1 MEYLN
6 NESGYTTPTAA
17 LDALANLHGWTP
29 WFSLDHQEHY
39 GAIMAHFS
47 AAPAFV
53 NAMIEQAEPLHQAG
67 NRHGVRAAMIET
79 HCWITRLTDTF
90 AWEHMPEEDQQTS
103 GLRRGLDR
111 LHDAAQRYSSL
122 LAEQNTTDD
131 YPLMAL
137 WRAALVP
144 AGLAAALE
152 HHVARLKEETNAFV
166 QEEHN
171 AAIRVTVTTL
181 EYAAQHL
188 QEVRSVKTTGPRP
201 SNRQI
206 RRCLGQV
213 ANAISRCQEISDL
226 MDRTV
231 PITLNKDV
239 ATDERLMQ
247 ASREL
252 GQHLREAESDYAIM
266 ENTDEPEDSLL
277 AYRNHSGIRVKRVID
292 NYEDY
297 TTEEAAVAHATSF
310 MAIADEMIE
319 AGAANAFAFHKLA
332 TMVYDNA
339 VAGLHDID
347 RLEFGLLMDQLRDI
361 NDDPTAVREA
371 AITALSDEHAGA
383 DLLLAMSGPEENPVS
398 KEQALTVIEAGRNSG
413 MSEGQLRALAAAMQY
428 QPSQLDVQP
437 PQASAQD
444 MMDALDACPEPLS
457 LHQML
462 RIVQA
467 MGGDPTDEAIVAWA
481 QENCHD
487 TFEHDVTAED

>member
-1 MEYLN
+1 MEHLN
-6 NESGYTTPTAA
+6 NASGHSTPTDA
-17 LDALANLHGWTP
+17 LDALADLHGWTP
-29 WFSLDHQEHY
+29 WFGLGHQEPHDE
-39 GAIMAHFS
+39 IMAHFS

-53 NAMIEQAEPLHQAG
+53 NAMIGQAEPLHQAG
-67 NRHGVRAAMIET
+67 NQHGVRAAMIET

-90 AWEHMPEEDQQTS
+90 TWEHMPEEEQQCS
-103 GLRRGLDR
+103 GLRRALDR
-111 LHDAAQRYSSL
+111 LHEAARRYYSL
-122 LAEQNTTDD
+122 LTDRNTTDD
-131 YPLMAL
+131 YQLMVL

-144 AGLAAALE
+144 AGLAAALD
-152 HHVARLKEETNAFV
+152 HHVARLKEETNTFV
-166 QEEHN
+166 QEGHN

-188 QEVRSVKTTGPRP
+188 QEVRSVNTTGLRP
-201 SNRQI
+201 SNRQM

-213 ANAISRCQEISDL
+213 AAAISRCQEISEL

-231 PITLNKDV
+231 PIILNKDV
-239 ATDERLMQ
+239 ATDERLTKE
-247 ASREL
+247 SRDL

-266 ENTDEPEDSLL
+266 ENTDQPEDSLL

-297 TTEEAAVAHATSF
+297 TTEEAAVAHAASF

-371 AITALSDEHAGA
+371 AMTALSDEHAGA
-383 DLLLAMSGPEENPVS
+383 DLLLAMSDPEENPVS
-398 KEQALTVIEAGRNSG
+398 MEQALTVIDAGRTSG
-413 MSEGQLRALAAAMQY
+413 MSEGQLRALAAAMGY
-428 QPSQLDVQP
+428 QPPQLDLQP

-444 MMDALDACPEPLS
+444 MMGALDACPEPLS
-457 LHQML
+457 PHQML
-462 RIVQA
+462 RIVLT
-467 MGGDPTDEAIVAWA
+467 MGGDPSDEAIVAWA